1 MRSTNTNNIPYI
13 PPRRLLFSGGGIRV
27 VSYLGVIQVLEEKQ
41 FLNHV
46 MEYCGVSA
54 GGLVALMLALGYK
67 LSVIERFCYMYDF
80 SNVRSVEPENAFEFL
95 ENYGIDDG
103 QNLEKL
109 LHKILYYKGFG
120 SKATFKELK
129 ESGRVKSLRIW
140 ASDIQHLKPIEFSA
154 EKTPNIE
161 VVFALRASMCI
172 PMYFMPLRHPET
184 GTFIVDGG
192 VFDNYP
198 ISCLSYPE
206 REDSLG
212 ITFEFNKTPVEVQDF
227 SQYLSL
233 ITNGYYRPSYQELVS
248 KYKDRTIVIPC
259 AEHSALDFEASK
271 EDRQLL
277 VSIGRQ
283 ATEDFFKKK
292 PELYYKRR
300 NSVS

>member
-1 MRSTNTNNIPYI
+1 
-13 PPRRLLFSGGGIRV
+13 

-41 FLNHV
+41 LLNHIV
-46 MEYCGVSA
+46 EYCGVSA
-54 GGLVALMLALGYK
+54 GGLVAIMLALDYK

-80 SNVRSVEPENAFEFL
+80 GNVRSVEPENAFEFM
-95 ENYGIDDG
+95 EKYGIDDG

-109 LHKILYYKGFG
+109 LHKILYYKGF
-120 SKATFKELK
+120 KPNATFKELK

-140 ASDIQHLKPIEFSA
+140 ASDIQNLKPIEFSA
-154 EKTPNIE
+154 EKTPSME

-172 PMYFMPLRHPET
+172 PMYFMPLKHPET

-198 ISCLSYPE
+198 ITILSHAE
-206 REDSLG
+206 REDTLG
-212 ITFEFNKTPVEVQDF
+212 ITFEFNKTPVEVNDF
-227 SQYLSL
+227 SQYISL
-233 ITNGYYRPSYQELVS
+233 ITNGYYMPSYQTLIS
-248 KYKDRTIVIPC
+248 KYKDRTIIIPC

-283 ATEDFFKKK
+283 AAEDFFKKK
-292 PELYYKRR
+292 PILYYTRR